1 MATNNPWLTPYQ
13 RSYNDIKAKLISE
26 LRNRVPEITDFSE
39 GNIFILIIS
48 IFAAIAEVIHYY
60 IDNMARE
67 TFFPT
72 ARRYSSLYKH
82 SKLVDYHIKSAIPA
96 SVDLTLYKSNNKPT
110 STDITIPV
118 NTVFNSIDGK
128 QWLVSKT
135 VLWEKGTYSIKVSVV
150 QKEKV
155 GDPNRI
161 QLGNITSNNPI
172 IYLGDLPA
180 DKKYMEG
187 SMVLY
192 IDNEP
197 WILVDTFAY
206 SSSIDKTYKV
216 ELDQNLKPYI
226 IFGDGSFGMKP
237 NLNGKVEG
245 VYYLTYGSLGNIEE
259 NSFNTVPSSIL
270 DIESDIKVINTNPA
284 SGGSDYE
291 DFDMLKDHV
300 PLSIKTL
307 GVAITKEDFEAITK
321 MAPGVDKAYVNYI
334 CGKYVDIYITPDS
347 GGEASLALRE
357 STLDYVSKSK
367 IITTNLSVSSTHRAL
382 IYIDAD
388 IYGRRSF
395 TKTDISDQ
403 VKKALIEAYSY
414 NTSDI
419 NKVVRLSDIYALI
432 DNQSM
437 VDYLNLNKLY
447 LLGYPTPIDNPN
459 TSPELNIS
467 SFVQNYFNGVGGS
480 ISETMVITILENG
493 YKITDTSQKT
503 YNGQFGQ
510 NLTVNNDN
518 VGFTITIGDSTSG
531 LRYNVGDRYN
541 LFIQKMN
548 MDLVPMNYNIPIFK
562 SETINLTIHEVV

>member
-1 MATNNPWLTPYQ
+1 
-13 RSYNDIKAKLISE
+13 
-26 LRNRVPEITDFSE
+26 
-39 GNIFILIIS
+39 
-48 IFAAIAEVIHYY
+48 
-60 IDNMARE
+60 MARE

-135 VLWEKGTYSIKVSVV
+135 VLWEKGTYSIKVPVV

-334 CGKYVDIYITPDS
+334 CGKYVDIYITPDG

>member
-82 SKLVDYHIKSAIPA
+82 SKLVDYHIKSAIPS

-135 VLWEKGTYSIKVSVV
+135 VLWEKGTYSIKVPVV

-161 QLGNITSNNPI
+161 QLGNITFNNPI

-245 VYYLTYGSLGNIEE
+245 VYYLTYGSLGNIGE

-334 CGKYVDIYITPDS
+334 CGKYVDIYITPDG

>member
-245 VYYLTYGSLGNIEE
+245 VYYLTYGSLGNIKE

-334 CGKYVDIYITPDS
+334 CGKYVDIYITPDG

-518 VGFTITIGDSTSG
+518 VGFTITIGDSTGG

-548 MDLVPMNYNIPIFK
+548 MDLVPMNYNTPIFK

>member
-135 VLWEKGTYSIKVSVV
+135 VLWEKGTYSIKVPVV

-291 DFDMLKDHV
+291 DFDMLKHHV

-334 CGKYVDIYITPDS
+334 CGKYVDIYITPDG

-503 YNGQFGQ
+503 HNGQFGQ

-518 VGFTITIGDSTSG
+518 VGFAITIGDSTSG

>member
-135 VLWEKGTYSIKVSVV
+135 VLWEKGTYSIKISVV

-187 SMVLY
+187 SMALY

-334 CGKYVDIYITPDS
+334 CGRYVDIYITPDG

-395 TKTDISDQ
+395 TKTDISDR

>member
-135 VLWEKGTYSIKVSVV
+135 VLWGKGTYSIKVPVV

-291 DFDMLKDHV
+291 DFDMLKHHV

-307 GVAITKEDFEAITK
+307 GVAITKEDFESITK

-334 CGKYVDIYITPDS
+334 CGKYVDIYITPDG

-503 YNGQFGQ
+503 HNGQFGQ

>member
-13 RSYNDIKAKLISE
+13 RSYNDIKTKLISE

-334 CGKYVDIYITPDS
+334 CGKYVDIYITPDG

-403 VKKALIEAYSY
+403 VKKALIEAYSH

>member
-13 RSYNDIKAKLISE
+13 RSYNNIKAKLISE

-82 SKLVDYHIKSAIPA
+82 SKLVDYHIKSAIPS

-110 STDITIPV
+110 SADITIPI

-135 VLWEKGTYSIKVSVV
+135 VLWGKGTYSIKIPVV

-187 SMVLY
+187 SMALY

-270 DIESDIKVINTNPA
+270 NIESDIKVINTNPA

-334 CGKYVDIYITPDS
+334 CGKYVDIYITPDG

-493 YKITDTSQKT
+493 YKITDTSRKT
-503 YNGQFGQ
+503 YNGQFGR

-518 VGFTITIGDSTSG
+518 VGFTITIWDSTGG